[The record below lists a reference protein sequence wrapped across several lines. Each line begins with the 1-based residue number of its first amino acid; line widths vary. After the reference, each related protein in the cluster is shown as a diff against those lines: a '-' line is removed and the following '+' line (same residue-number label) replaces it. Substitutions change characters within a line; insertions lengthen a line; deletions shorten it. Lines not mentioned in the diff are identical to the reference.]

1 MTGARHQGAGPTAQ
15 CALQDVHPG
24 RPMPH
29 RARKSR
35 GAQQAPRHVAHLSR
49 AAQTAWSRRS
59 APAREWQFRSGGTC
73 PALLS
78 AFPGRHEPR
87 ASRAYHAPARRKRP
101 ESQRNCRHAARA
113 RAHTPTARWS
123 VPAPPHA
130 GHCRADPRTAA
141 PSSRHTQTRAA
152 PFTSRADHQ
161 KQKRSVRDVRSLR
174 LSATS
179 PSRSPT
185 DRETI
190 QQYFIRSSSSA

>member
-123 VPAPPHA
+123 VHPP
-130 GHCRADPRTAA
+130 RLTPRTAA
-141 PSSRHTQTRAA
+141 RIPEQPQRAA
-152 PFTSRADHQ
+152 GTPRHAPH
-161 KQKRSVRDVRSLR
+161 
-174 LSATS
+174 LSPAARTT
-179 PSRSPT
+179 RN
-185 DRETI
+185 
-190 QQYFIRSSSSA
+190 